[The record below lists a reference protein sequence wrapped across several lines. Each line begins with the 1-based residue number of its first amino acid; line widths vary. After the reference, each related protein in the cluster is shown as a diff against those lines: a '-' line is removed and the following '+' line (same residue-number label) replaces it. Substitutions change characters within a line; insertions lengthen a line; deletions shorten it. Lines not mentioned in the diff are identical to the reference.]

1 MYQVPS
7 AFYAVV
13 QLSTWFPNPQL
24 LAELRDQQLVS
35 GDEIPNFACASSR
48 PGVDS
53 LSPHANLR
61 SLLRTDATNA
71 DYGAGGNIHPPFK
84 QHCGQRL
91 ANAALSIVY
100 EKGINWRSPTYA
112 AAAQTGSGEVTVW
125 LHDVLDAGL
134 VLKDPHNIHTAGDC
148 TKANQKA
155 PGSCAWASIQF
166 DDSAKSWVNAT
177 VALTSDK
184 QGMVLSASPPSGA
197 KNAVATS

>member
-1 MYQVPS
+1 M
-7 AFYAVV
+7 
-13 QLSTWFPNPQL
+13 
-24 LAELRDQQLVS
+24 S

-48 PGVDS
+48 LRVDS

-71 DYGAGGNIHPPFK
+71 DYGAGGNIHPPYK

-100 EKGINWRSPTYA
+100 DKGINWRSPTYA

-197 KNAVATS
+197 KNAVATAYGWGSIPMMTVYRADMDGEDGQLPVLTWNRTI

>member
-1 MYQVPS
+1 M
-7 AFYAVV
+7 
-13 QLSTWFPNPQL
+13 
-24 LAELRDQQLVS
+24 
-35 GDEIPNFACASSR
+35 R
-48 PGVDS
+48 PATARVDS
-53 LSPHANLR
+53 LSPHADLR

-71 DYGAGGNIHPPFK
+71 DYGAGGNIHPPYK

-100 EKGINWRSPTYA
+100 DKGINWRSPTYA

-197 KNAVATS
+197 KNAVATAYGWGSIPMMTVYRADMDGEDGQLPVLTWNRTI

>member
-1 MYQVPS
+1 MC
-7 AFYAVV
+7 V
-13 QLSTWFPNPQL
+13 QQ
-24 LAELRDQQLVS
+24 
-35 GDEIPNFACASSR
+35 R
-48 PGVDS
+48 PRVDS
-53 LSPHANLR
+53 LPPHADLR

-71 DYGAGGNIHPPFK
+71 DYGAGGNIHPPYK

-100 EKGINWRSPTYA
+100 DKGINWRSPTYA

-148 TKANQKA
+148 TKANQCA
-155 PGSCAWASIQF
+155 FWAQCAWASIQF

-197 KNAVATS
+197 KNAVATSYGWGSIPIMTVYRADMDGEDGQLPVLTWNRTI